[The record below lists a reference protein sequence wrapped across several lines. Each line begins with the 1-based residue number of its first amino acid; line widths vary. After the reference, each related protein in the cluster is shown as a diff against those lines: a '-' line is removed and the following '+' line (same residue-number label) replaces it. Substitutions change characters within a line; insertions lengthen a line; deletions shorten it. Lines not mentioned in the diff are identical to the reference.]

1 MTLAWTDAPGPVGDN
16 TNAYVNNLD
25 LVVEAGGKTYKG
37 NVFGNGT
44 SVAGGT
50 ADAKNNVESVLL
62 PGTTSGRF
70 RVKVV
75 GTNIAADG
83 VPDNGD
89 TRDQDFAL
97 VVSNAA
103 EADPP
108 DVPVLVHERSAVN
121 DPRPGGDGDR
131 ALEPGERF
139 TLDETVRN
147 AGGGPAAGPVAGVL
161 SAGSGLTVL
170 AQEAAAAWPT
180 IPDGA
185 ARASSGDPIARVT
198 AGHPCGKDVTGTLA
212 LTTEGETQNIPLALS
227 TGAAQPATAN
237 SITHS
242 PALRLPDNSA
252 TGVTSTINVS
262 RPGHIKDLD
271 VRIGAILHPWIGDL
285 RIDIVGPDGTTVT
298 LADHPGGPDNQGENM
313 VGTVFDDEA
322 PTNIAS
328 GRAPYSGRFKPQR
341 DQLSR
346 FDGKL
351 RQGKWKLRVRD
362 LVDDEIGSLVSW
374 STEMSRPACSFGSV
388 PGPQTSIQSGPAS
401 PTTQTTA
408 RFGFTGSPAGGSYE
422 CRLDGSLYSDCASGR
437 SYSGLRPGTHTFAV
451 RAVDSTGNVDASP
464 ATRTWTV
471 QAPPTPP
478 PSNPGPAP
486 GGPATPADTTA
497 PNFALVPTAHS
508 WTDARAGRLRV
519 LAGCAS
525 ACRVSAKLTSVA
537 RGGSSPGD
545 EAHAGQRERATD
557 PCRGPLG
564 ARPDVGPG
572 SQGGPPGS
580 GPEGP
585 PGHQRAGGVIPGGA
599 ETDHRPAL
607 GRRPA
612 KPEPPRPSPGRRLLG
627 TMLDHQPDLD
637 QRTRTPP
644 LGPRDAWR
652 TRDGGGRRPR
662 RGVGRTLHADAE
674 RPAAVPPR
682 PGRLRPPEREPR
694 CGRPRGNRPHHPGH
708 DRPEATP
715 LSAAGHRPNHC

>member
-1 MTLAWTDAPGPVGDN
+1 M
-16 TNAYVNNLD
+16 
-25 LVVEAGGKTYKG
+25 
-37 NVFGNGT
+37 
-44 SVAGGT
+44 
-50 ADAKNNVESVLL
+50 
-62 PGTTSGRF
+62 
-70 RVKVV
+70 
-75 GTNIAADG
+75 
-83 VPDNGD
+83 
-89 TRDQDFAL
+89 
-97 VVSNAA
+97 
-103 EADPP
+103 
-108 DVPVLVHERSAVN
+108 
-121 DPRPGGDGDR
+121 
-131 ALEPGERF
+131 
-139 TLDETVRN
+139 RN

-198 AGHPCGKDVTGTLA
+198 AGRPCGKDVTGTLA
-212 LTTEGETQNIPLALS
+212 LTTEGETQDIPLALS

-346 FDGKL
+346 FDGKP
-351 RQGKWKLRVRD
+351 RKGEWKLRVRD

-525 ACRVSAKLTSVA
+525 ACRVSAKLSLSRAAARRLGIKRTLGSGSARLTRAGVRSV
-537 RGGSSPGD
+537 RS
-545 EAHAGQRERATD
+545 
-557 PCRGPLG
+557 
-564 ARPDVGPG
+564 PDVGAG
-572 SQGGPPGS
+572 SQGGPPGA
-580 GPEGP
+580 GAEGP

-652 TRDGGGRRPR
+652 TRDGGGGRPR

-682 PGRLRPPEREPR
+682 PGRLRPPECEPR

>member
-83 VPDNGD
+83 VPGNGD

-374 STEMSRPACSFGSV
+374 STEMSRPACYV
-388 PGPQTSIQSGPAS
+388 RLRPGPQTSIQSGPAS

-486 GGPATPADTTA
+486 GGPAPPADTTA

-525 ACRVSAKLTSVA
+525 ACRVSAKLTLSRAAARRLGTKRTLGSGSARLTRAGVRSVPVRMSAQA
-537 RGGSSPGD
+537 RKAARRAPALKARLAISVQAGSSRVALSPTIALRSAGGLRSLSRRGLRLAGD
-545 EAHAGQRERATD
+545 CSERCWTTSQISISARERRRLDLATSGARVTVAAGAPAGASAGPFTLTLRGQRPFRRALADSGRLNASLDAAVRGATGPTTRATT
-557 PCRGPLG
+557 GLK
-564 ARPDVGPG
+564 
-572 SQGGPPGS
+572 
-580 GPEGP
+580 
-585 PGHQRAGGVIPGGA
+585 
-599 ETDHRPAL
+599 L
-607 GRRPA
+607 RR
-612 KPEPPRPSPGRRLLG
+612 
-627 TMLDHQPDLD
+627 
-637 QRTRTPP
+637 
-644 LGPRDAWR
+644 
-652 TRDGGGRRPR
+652 
-662 RGVGRTLHADAE
+662 
-674 RPAAVPPR
+674 
-682 PGRLRPPEREPR
+682 
-694 CGRPRGNRPHHPGH
+694 
-708 DRPEATP
+708 
-715 LSAAGHRPNHC
+715 